1 MQRETSRPRTL
12 TKMALAKFQC
22 PRPNFSSL
30 SSLPPSIAS
39 NNKNKKKI
47 SFLFLA
53 SQREP
58 ARAHAHAPAYFSVHR
73 KITGSTAA
81 RSVRL
86 LTVCAC
92 TYACLSFSLFN
103 DARSAARAHFLSL
116 SLFLAPNIITQPHM
130 HAYTYIY
137 VHTDT
142 HTHARDARSGS
153 RITFPREIGEAFLAS
168 AAACVRRGMRART
181 RTRDYINLYR
191 FSRQP
196 Y

>member
-116 SLFLAPNIITQPHM
+116 SLSLSCTQHNHAAP
-130 HAYTYIY
+130 HACIYIY
-137 VHTDT
+137 IRTHRYT
-142 HTHARDARSGS
+142 HTRARRKKRFAHNFSTRD
-153 RITFPREIGEAFLAS
+153 
-168 AAACVRRGMRART
+168 RRGVACFRGCVCA
-181 RTRDYINLYR
+181 
-191 FSRQP
+191 
-196 Y
+196 